1 MKTNSAKF
9 SGIKNMLRRDEL
21 KQIRGGSGTGGGG
34 GGFSCPSGTPVY
46 SCSEPGYSS
55 WTTAW
60 CCGGAPRY
68 EGDFTCTLIGYT
80 PALQAQDC

>member
-1 MKTNSAKF
+1 MKKQPEKF
-9 SGIKNMLRRDEL
+9 IGIKEMLRRDEMR
-21 KQIRGGSGTGGGG
+21 QIKAGSSGAGGGG

-46 SCSEPGYSS
+46 QCTGSGFV

-60 CCGGAPRY
+60 CCGGTPQYNPPAH
-68 EGDFTCTLIGYT
+68 CTLIGYT